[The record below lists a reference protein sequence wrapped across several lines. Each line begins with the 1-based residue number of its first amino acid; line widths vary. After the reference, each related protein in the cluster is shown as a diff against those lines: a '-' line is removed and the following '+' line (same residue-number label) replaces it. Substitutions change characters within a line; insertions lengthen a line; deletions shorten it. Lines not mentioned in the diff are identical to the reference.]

1 MSTSHA
7 GTRTRRSA
15 SRANSKPAK
24 RPLALVTGATSGLG
38 LAVARDLAHDHD
50 LVLIARTSKD
60 LEELAS
66 VLGEESKAQVTVLA
80 TDLTD
85 DAATAKAVKAL
96 KLEQLNVL
104 VHCAGVESLGSVAE
118 LDAAKWHGVMN
129 LNVIAPALLT
139 RLLLPQLRAVKGLVV
154 LVNSGSGQHTNP
166 GHAAYCT
173 SKHALRALANCLREE
188 ERGQVRV
195 TSIFPGRIDTPMQRR
210 IHQQTVKA
218 ARAATGK
225 SARGGRGNGYRPED
239 HMTPTSVAATVRLAV
254 DLPVDAVVE
263 ELTVRPSELS

>member
-7 GTRTRRSA
+7 GTHTRRTA
-15 SRANSKPAK
+15 SRSKPKSSK

-38 LAVARDLAHDHD
+38 LAISRDLAHDHD
-50 LVLIARTSKD
+50 LILIARTAKD
-60 LEELAS
+60 LDELAS

-80 TDLTD
+80 ADLTD
-85 DAATAKAVKAL
+85 DAATAKAVAAL
-96 KLEQLNVL
+96 ELERLNVL

-118 LDAAKWHGVMN
+118 IDSAEWHEVMN

-139 RLLLPQLRAVKGLVV
+139 RLLLPQLRAAKGLVV
-154 LVNSGSGQHTNP
+154 LVNSGAGQHP
-166 GHAAYCT
+166 FAGQVAYCT
-173 SKHALRALANCLREE
+173 SKHALRALADCLRME

-210 IHQQTVKA
+210 IHKQMLQVT
-218 ARAATGK
+218 RTDTGK

-254 DLPVDAVVE
+254 DLPVDAAVE
-263 ELTVRPSELS
+263 ELTVRPSELT